1 MDDFGLPTPVTPPTP
16 PPVPQPETPVIIPPK
31 KKFPAM
37 AVAGALSLML
47 LIGGVVY
54 LSRQL
59 VQQRQVA
66 EQQAEEGPCS
76 ESGASCNYP
85 PGFSSCGEWECAQ
98 KEGCKWTSGNRC
110 QRDEGPRKCPNGQPK
125 ICSDPPEYSCVNCGG
140 ANWTP
145 NSVKQCIL
153 DNWPS
158 KPAGVCSPGVI
169 KFQQCSCDLASP
181 SPTPSP
187 SPDVSPGPSP
197 SPVVGLACVDLTKD
211 TAAPKVGD
219 AVTFTC
225 ESSAATGMSPVAF
238 FRYSTDNGVNFS
250 GAVPVAG
257 IGVNPTTHKASYDI
271 TIDKTGDWEVQ
282 CRVCTDSSAASCTDW
297 GQALTT
303 LTH

>member
-1 MDDFGLPTPVTPPTP
+1 MDDFGLPNPVIPPTP
-16 PPVPQPETPVIIPPK
+16 PPVPQPEAPVIVTPK
-31 KKFPAM
+31 KKFPLKL
-37 AVAGALSLML
+37 VAGALMMLL
-47 LIGGVVY
+47 LIGGAY
-54 LSRQL
+54 LGVSEVQKRQT
-59 VQQRQVA
+59 A
-66 EQQAEEGPCS
+66 EQQAS
-76 ESGASCNYP
+76 NI
-85 PGFSSCGEWECAQ
+85 
-98 KEGCKWTSGNRC
+98 N
-110 QRDEGPRKCPNGQPK
+110 
-125 ICSDPPEYSCVNCGG
+125 
-140 ANWTP
+140 
-145 NSVKQCIL
+145 
-153 DNWPS
+153 
-158 KPAGVCSPGVI
+158 
-169 KFQQCSCDLASP
+169 SCDDYGDPKKRQACKDGYIKPGQKPEDCPDKQWALDPDYGHIKAFKACCELIAGGEVRPGTVYDPNPGSGSAGGDENELYCDTGRLRRSPNP

-282 CRVCTDSSAASCTDW
+282 CRVCTDSGTPGCTDW